1 MLSGSCLCGTVKYEV
16 QGEIGPI
23 VFCHC
28 SRCRK
33 ANGSAFA
40 AVAPVKTED
49 LHILSGQENIK
60 TFESSPGVGRFFC
73 QACGSP
79 LFSKRVSAPELLR
92 LRIGTL
98 DTQLP
103 TKPSAHIFAA
113 SKAEWFE
120 ICDDTPQYAER
131 P

>member
-1 MLSGSCLCGTVKYEV
+1 MLNGSCLCGTVKYEV

-23 VFCHC
+23 VLCHC

-49 LHILSGQENIK
+49 LRILSGQENIK

-73 QACGSP
+73 RACGSP
-79 LFSKRVSAPELLR
+79 LFSKRANAPELLR